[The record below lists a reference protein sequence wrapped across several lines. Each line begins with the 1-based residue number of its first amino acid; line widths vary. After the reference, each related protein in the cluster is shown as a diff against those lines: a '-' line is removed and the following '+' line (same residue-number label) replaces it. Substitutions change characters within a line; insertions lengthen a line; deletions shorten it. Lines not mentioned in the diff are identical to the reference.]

1 MQRQGKRRVPT
12 SAQLVSRE
20 GAPTLDARPTP
31 IGDRI
36 HDALLSQMI
45 SLKIPPG
52 SRLSIDA
59 LAREFGVSQTPIR
72 AALIR
77 LESVGLVEKTH
88 NVGYSAM
95 PLPSRHRVDEMF
107 DMRLLLEPYLAGR
120 AAERM
125 TKELRGE
132 LKKLVAVMNKPRKDD
147 PKTAYGHFALQNAD
161 FHSWIAEHGGNAFA
175 AEALS
180 RLYTHTHL
188 FRLHFHSQ
196 VTTDSVEEHAL
207 IVEALSAG
215 DAAAARE
222 AMAAHITKSRD
233 RIAPYLENWL
243 R

>member
-1 MQRQGKRRVPT
+1 VST
-12 SAQLVSRE
+12 FAQFVSRD
-20 GAPTLDARPTP
+20 GNFVPPIRPTP

-36 HDALLSQMI
+36 YDTLLSQLI

-77 LESVGLVEKTH
+77 LESVGLVEKIH
-88 NVGYSAM
+88 NVGYSTA
-95 PLPSRHRVDEMF
+95 PLPSRNRIDQMF
-107 DMRLLLEPYLAGR
+107 DMRLLLEPYLAAR
-120 AAERM
+120 TAERM
-125 TKELRGE
+125 TKDLRSE
-132 LKKLVAVMNKPRKDD
+132 LKRLVAVMSKPRKDD
-147 PKTAYGHFALQNAD
+147 PKIAYGHFALQNAD
-161 FHSWIAEHGGNAFA
+161 FHSWIAEHGGNDFA

-215 DAAAARE
+215 NASAARD

-233 RIAPYLENWL
+233 RIAPYLENWPG
-243 R
+243 

>member
-1 MQRQGKRRVPT
+1 MPP
-12 SAQLVSRE
+12 SAAKIFSRE
-20 GAPTLDARPTP
+20 AVAAVIDTRPTP

-36 HDALLSQMI
+36 YDALLSQMI
-45 SLKIPPG
+45 SLSIPPG

-88 NVGYSAM
+88 NVGYSAA
-95 PLPSRHRVDEMF
+95 PLPPRSRIDEMF
-107 DMRLLLEPYLAGR
+107 ELRLLLEPYLAGR

-125 TKELRGE
+125 SPELRAE
-132 LKKLVAVMNKPRKDD
+132 LKKLASVMSKPRKDD
-147 PKTAYGHFALQNAD
+147 PKIAYGQFALQNAD
-161 FHSWIAEHGGNAFA
+161 FHSWIAAHGGNDLA

-196 VTTDSVEEHAL
+196 VTMDSVKEHAL
-207 IVEALSAG
+207 IVEALSCG
-215 DAAAARE
+215 NAAAARD
-222 AMAAHITKSRD
+222 AMAAHITKSRA
-233 RIAPYLENWL
+233 RIAPYLENWPG
-243 R
+243 